1 MNIFKPIKYV
11 KSFSVLTNFSRFI
24 LSRWKKLP
32 ILDRWILKELFPSFC
47 FAVSAFT
54 LVALSVGVMFELV
67 RKIVESGLSLSFAL
81 QAFILKLPSFL
92 VISFPMAI
100 LMATLLSY
108 SRLSSNSEIKALKSI
123 GISTKRI
130 IVPAL
135 ILGVLMTGITFI
147 FNDLIV
153 PSANQYA
160 KETLQKGLRVSMSSN
175 YVKDVMYTRRG
186 KIIDPDSKY
195 NSAPGFGAA
204 GGEVTHLFYAKELQ
218 NKQMIDITVLDF
230 SRLGY
235 KQMLTAK
242 KAYWNDVDA
251 DWEFEDGQ
259 LLTIAPKGGTTFIRF
274 DNYIYPLDSAP
285 QDIAQMPDD
294 AKYMSISDAYKAKE
308 FYKSFGKNKDV
319 RRMKLRIQEKY
330 ALPMSCIVFSLIGS
344 SIACRDNLRASQGM
358 GFSLSIILILVYYL
372 LSFTFS
378 SLSISGALSPFLGAW
393 VPVFVSLSG
402 GVYLLN
408 KADD

>member
-1 MNIFKPIKYV
+1 MFRSSKYFNRF
-11 KSFSVLTNFSRFI
+11 SFFVLIYRLV
-24 LSRWKKLP
+24 LSKWKQIP
-32 ILDRWILKELFPSFC
+32 VLDRWILQELFPSFC

-54 LVALSVGVMFELV
+54 LVALSVGVMFDLV
-67 RKIVESGLSLSFAL
+67 RKIVESGLSLGFAL

-100 LMATLLSY
+100 LMATLLTY
-108 SRLSSNSEIKALKSI
+108 SRLSANSEIKALKSI

-135 ILGVLMTGITFI
+135 ILGVLMTGITFV

-153 PSANQYA
+153 PSANQYS
-160 KETLQKGLRVSMSSN
+160 KDILQKGLRVSMNSN
-175 YVKDVMYTRRG
+175 HVKDIMYTRKG
-186 KIIDPDSKY
+186 KIIDPDPKF
-195 NSAPGFGAA
+195 NSFPDSVSA
-204 GGEVTHLFYAKELQ
+204 GGEVTHLFYAKELK

-242 KAYWNDVDA
+242 KAYWNDADA

-285 QDIAQMPDD
+285 QEIAQMPND
-294 AKYMSISDAYKAKE
+294 AKDMSLSDAYKAKE
-308 FYKSFGKNKDV
+308 FYKSFGKDKDV

-358 GFSLSIILILVYYL
+358 GFSLSIILILIYYI

-378 SLSISGALSPFLGAW
+378 SLSISGAISPFLGAW

>member
-1 MNIFKPIKYV
+1 MIMIRPYKYFNIA
-11 KSFSVLTNFSRFI
+11 SFC
-24 LSRWKKLP
+24 LSIYRHSLSNWKKIPL
-32 ILDRWILKELFPSFC
+32 LDRWILQELIPSFC

-67 RKIVESGLSLSFAL
+67 RKIVESGLSLGFAL

-100 LMATLLSY
+100 LMATLLTY

-135 ILGVLMTGITFI
+135 ILGILMTGITFI

-160 KETLQKGLRVSMSSN
+160 KETLQKGLSVSMNSN
-175 YVKDVMYTRRG
+175 YVKDIMYTRKG
-186 KIIDPDSKY
+186 KIFDPASNK
-195 NSAPGFGAA
+195 NSSPGFGAA

-242 KAYWNDVDA
+242 KAYWNDADA

-294 AKYMSISDAYKAKE
+294 AKYMSLSDAYKAKE
-308 FYKSFGKNKDV
+308 FYKSSGNKKDA

-344 SIACRDNLRASQGM
+344 SIACRDNLRASQAM
-358 GFSLSIILILVYYL
+358 GFSLSIVLILFYYL
-372 LSFTFS
+372 LSFSFS
-378 SLSISGALSPFLGAW
+378 SLSIAGFIPPFFGAW
-393 VPVFVSLSG
+393 VPVFISLSG
-402 GVYLLN
+402 GVFLLN

>member
-1 MNIFKPIKYV
+1 MFKPSQYLSS
-11 KSFSVLTNFSRFI
+11 SFLFFQIYRQIVSK
-24 LSRWKKLP
+24 WKKIPL
-32 ILDRWILKELFPSFC
+32 LDRWILQELFPSFC
-47 FAVSAFT
+47 FAVSALT

-67 RKIVESGLSLSFAL
+67 RKIVESGLSLGFAL

-100 LMATLLSY
+100 LMATLLTY
-108 SRLSSNSEIKALKSI
+108 SRLSSNSEIKALKSL

-130 IVPAL
+130 VIPAL
-135 ILGVLMTGITFI
+135 ALGVLMTGITFI

-160 KETLQKGLRVSMSSN
+160 KETLQKGLRVSMNSN
-175 YVKDVMYTRRG
+175 YVKDIMYTRKG

-195 NSAPGFGAA
+195 NSGPGFGAA

-242 KAYWNDVDA
+242 KAYWNDLDA
-251 DWEFEDGQ
+251 DWEFENGE
-259 LLTIAPKGGTTFIRF
+259 LLTISPKGGTTFIRF

-285 QDIAQMPDD
+285 QEIAQMPDD
-294 AKYMSISDAYKAKE
+294 AKYMSLSDAYKAKE
-308 FYKSFGKNKDV
+308 FYKSSGNKKDTL
-319 RRMKLRIQEKY
+319 RMKLRIQEKY

-358 GFSLSIILILVYYL
+358 GFSLSIILILFYYL
-372 LSFTFS
+372 LSFIFS

-393 VPVFVSLSG
+393 VPVLVSLSG

-408 KADD
+408 NADD

>member
-1 MNIFKPIKYV
+1 MNIFRPSKYLSAS
-11 KSFSVLTNFSRFI
+11 SF
-24 LSRWKKLP
+24 LSLFYRSFLSKWKKIPL
-32 ILDRWILKELFPSFC
+32 LDRWILQELFPSFC

-67 RKIVESGLSLSFAL
+67 RKIVESGLSLGFAL

-100 LMATLLSY
+100 LMATLLTY

-123 GISTKRI
+123 GISTKRLI
-130 IVPAL
+130 IPAL

-160 KETLQKGLRVSMSSN
+160 KEILQKGLRVSMNSN
-175 YVKDVMYTRRG
+175 YVKDIMYTRKG

-195 NSAPGFGAA
+195 NSSPGFGAA

-235 KQMLTAK
+235 KQMLKAK

-274 DNYIYPLDSAP
+274 DNYVYPLDSAP
-285 QDIAQMPDD
+285 REIAEMPDD
-294 AKYMSISDAYKAKE
+294 AKYMSLSDAYKAKE
-308 FYKSFGKNKDV
+308 FYKSSGNKKDA

-344 SIACRDNLRASQGM
+344 TIACRDNLRASQGM
-358 GFSLSIILILVYYL
+358 GFSLSIILILFYYL
-372 LSFTFS
+372 FSFTFS
-378 SLSISGALSPFLGAW
+378 SLSISGTISPLLGAW
-393 VPVFVSLSG
+393 LPVLVSLLG
-402 GVYLLN
+402 GIYLLN
-408 KADD
+408 KADK